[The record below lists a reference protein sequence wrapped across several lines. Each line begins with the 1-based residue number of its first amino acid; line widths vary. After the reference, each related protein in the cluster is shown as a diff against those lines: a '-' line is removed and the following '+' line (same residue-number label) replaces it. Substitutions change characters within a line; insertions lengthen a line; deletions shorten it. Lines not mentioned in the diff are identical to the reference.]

1 MADQQSV
8 GPYVLIEPVGAGG
21 QGSVWRAKDRRT
33 GATVALKTL
42 RPDATGTVELARFR
56 REAQILTALTDP
68 GLPACL
74 HVLEQPDGKPLALV
88 MEFIN
93 GISVNDLRRD
103 RRMAP
108 REVWALGREL
118 ARIVSVLHRK
128 GLVHRDLKAAN
139 ILLRQGW
146 ENGVSGSVVVVD
158 LGIAKGTSRHATA
171 HTEPGFVVG
180 SAAYLAPE
188 FLLGSAMSSDAS
200 MAADVFSLGVLLWL
214 LLFERHPTG
223 LPFRSTV
230 VNLIVAYENGVVA
243 EPEPAV
249 LHSVEKKVPGLIDV
263 VRRCTAFEP
272 SQRYPNAH
280 AMHDA
285 LLGLHPSMGS
295 TKLCVEPTPMSYNVA
310 IHPRPVEA
318 ADGKSCASPVL
329 VVGKAGPPA
338 CIEPTLDAP
347 LSDTLAALRRQVVET
362 EDGDWLIPPEVARE
376 LDAPTASASP
386 ASSVPHT
393 SVPRTEPVS
402 KLPVDRRMLLLL
414 TGFLVAMALA
424 VGLLV
429 LAYLLATG
437 TIDLHP

>member
-1 MADQQSV
+1 MADSQSV
-8 GPYVLIEPVGAGG
+8 GPYVLVEPAGEGG

-42 RPDATGTVELARFR
+42 RHDATGTVELARFR
-56 REAQILTALTDP
+56 REAQILSALVDP

-74 HVLEQPDGKPLALV
+74 DVLEHDGKPFALV

-93 GISVNDLRRD
+93 GTSVNDLRRD

-214 LLFERHPTG
+214 LLFDRHPTG
-223 LPFRSTV
+223 LPLRSTV
-230 VNLIVAYENGVVA
+230 VNLIVAYEHGAVV

-249 LHSVEKKVPGLIDV
+249 LASVEKKVPGLVDV
-263 VRRCTAFEP
+263 VRRCAAFEP

-280 AMHDA
+280 AVHDA
-285 LLGLHPSMGS
+285 LLGLRPSMGS
-295 TKLCVEPTPMSYNVA
+295 TKLCLEPTPMSYNVA
-310 IHPRPVEA
+310 IHPRPVDA
-318 ADGKSCASPVL
+318 VHGKPCASPVL
-329 VVGKAGPPA
+329 VVGNAPPSA
-338 CIEPTLDAP
+338 CIEPTLDASM
-347 LSDTLAALRRQVVET
+347 SDTLATLRRQAVET
-362 EDGDWLIPPEVARE
+362 EDGWLIPAEVARE
-376 LDAPTASASP
+376 FEAPPASASP
-386 ASSVPHT
+386 ASSVPHAAG
-393 SVPRTEPVS
+393 PCNALVS
-402 KLPVDRRMLLLL
+402 KGPVDRRMLLLL
-414 TGFLVAMALA
+414 AGIFAAMALA
-424 VGLLV
+424 AGVLLF
-429 LAYLLATG
+429 AYLLATG
-437 TIDLHP
+437 TINLHP